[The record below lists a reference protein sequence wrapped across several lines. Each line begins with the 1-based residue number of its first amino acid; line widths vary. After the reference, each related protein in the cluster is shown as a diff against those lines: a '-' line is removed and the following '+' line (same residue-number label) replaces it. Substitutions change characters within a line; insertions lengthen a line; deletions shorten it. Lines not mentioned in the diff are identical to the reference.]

1 MTKRKITLDK
11 NALKKAIKSLLLNE
25 IAQRAQAWKHTN
37 SSGSQS
43 PSQWW
48 VDKPVYQGAKV
59 RHQLATDIE
68 TSVSQDGLEIR
79 LIYQIEDISPQQ
91 ASETGEE

>member
-43 PSQWW
+43 PAQWW
-48 VDKPVYQGAKV
+48 VDKPVYEGAKV
-59 RHQLATDIE
+59 RHELVTDIE
-68 TSVSQDGLEIR
+68 TTVSENGLEIR
-79 LIYQIEDISPQQ
+79 LIYEIVDISANQ
-91 ASETGEE
+91 ASETGDL

>member
-1 MTKRKITLDK
+1 MKKKITLDK
-11 NALKKAIKSLLLNE
+11 NALKKAIKRKLLNE
-25 IAQRAQAWKHTN
+25 IAARAQNWKHTN

-43 PSQWW
+43 PAQWW

-68 TSVSQDGLEIR
+68 TTVSENGLEIR

-91 ASETGEE
+91 ASETGDL